1 MNIGEIISDALVY
14 PLHNIKSLIIYVI
27 LGILIGVAIGGTV
40 AIYSVGAASQNIF
53 AILGSSILTI
63 IVSLLLG
70 FFISGYQLD
79 ITKYGIERRDDG
91 PGIDFVRQ
99 FFNGFKLFIVSVVY
113 LIIPLIIAA
122 IVSLIFQN
130 WLSILISVIV
140 TIIFSFALIMGQC
153 RLAKTDDLGYAL
165 SIGDAIGD
173 ISKVGFGKIIALII
187 VMFIIIFILF
197 AIAGAIQQLNTTL
210 GGIIL
215 GILGVYTVFFIA
227 RATGLL
233 YSDV

>member
-40 AIYSVGAASQNIF
+40 AIYSVGASSQNIF

-63 IVSLLLG
+63 IVSLLLR

-91 PGIDFVRQ
+91 PEIDFVRQ

-173 ISKVGFGKIIALII
+173 ISKVGFGKIIVFII
-187 VMFIIIFILF
+187 VMFILF
-197 AIAGAIQQLNTTL
+197 AIVGQFNN
-210 GGIIL
+210 
-215 GILGVYTVFFIA
+215 
-227 RATGLL
+227 
-233 YSDV
+233 

>member
-40 AIYSVGAASQNIF
+40 AIYSVGASSQNIF

-63 IVSLLLG
+63 IVSLLLR

-91 PGIDFVRQ
+91 PEIDFVRQ

-140 TIIFSFALIMGQC
+140 TIIFSFALIMGPMQ
-153 RLAKTDDLGYAL
+153 
-165 SIGDAIGD
+165 IG
-173 ISKVGFGKIIALII
+173 
-187 VMFIIIFILF
+187 
-197 AIAGAIQQLNTTL
+197 
-210 GGIIL
+210 
-215 GILGVYTVFFIA
+215 
-227 RATGLL
+227 
-233 YSDV
+233 